1 MPPRLI
7 MHARID
13 SPTSGPDRRWR
24 HTHGRPAITTTN
36 HSVHAGRAHAAFT
49 ILFVNPSN
57 EAASSTDAAAELYV
71 IHIHV
76 SLLLSP
82 ADTA

>member
-24 HTHGRPAITTTN
+24 HTITTTN